1 MNQTKMMIMFFYSLL
16 TFFIPG
22 YQTYISEE
30 VAMLIGFTLSMVLY
44 TEYGKKMISQG
55 GGYY

>member
-1 MNQTKMMIMFFYSLL
+1 MIMFFYSLL